1 MMRRSLTSRSSSSSF
16 NTGFSYSTI
25 AIDPAAGRRGSSP
38 DFYSA
43 NPNYMF
49 ASFGLPV
56 NILSQNPNKTET
68 LWFLGR

>member
-1 MMRRSLTSRSSSSSF
+1 MWRSLTSRSSSSSF

-25 AIDPAAGRRGSSP
+25 AVDPTAGGRSDSP

-43 NPNYMF
+43 NANCMF